1 MREEEV
7 GRRRREKTR
16 GFFPRQRTHFPR
28 PAFSLLLARLPWRPP
43 GHTTIPRGAGHGRG
57 KQDLAGDLH
66 AAGGLPPSHCFWKAV
81 NVETAMA
88 APKQLLGAD
97 FAVSSQLN

>member
-1 MREEEV
+1 MEREEKV
-7 GRRRREKTR
+7 GRRREKTR

-28 PAFSLLLARLPWRPP
+28 PASSLLLALLPWRPL

-57 KQDLAGDLH
+57 KQDLADLQ

-88 APKQLLGAD
+88 ALEQLLGAD
-97 FAVSSQLN
+97 FGVSSQLN